1 MVCTLLAG
9 TVMLRPRHCDPRI
22 ARLILVHAALVLGCN
37 GSSHIASADPG
48 QQPAGWDGELR
59 IPDAPDTNPDPAV
72 VEISLEA
79 RTQTLSIVPGQET
92 TMWTYN
98 GTVPGPIIR
107 ATKGNR
113 LIVHFRNSLPEPTT
127 IHWHGVRVPNAMDG
141 SSMTQ
146 APVPPGGT
154 FDYDFVLPDAGTY
167 WYHPHID
174 SSAQVGYGLY
184 GVLVVEDP
192 AEPPLGDELV
202 LVLSDV
208 NLNSDG
214 SLLQGDA
221 GGWFGD
227 YFGREGSVHLVN
239 GRVRPKLRM
248 RAGVPQRWRVV
259 DASRAQFD
267 KVLVPEV
274 TLQRVA
280 GDDGL
285 SAAPVAVDRMNVV
298 PGERE
303 ELVAIATAAPGS
315 TLTAMSQ
322 DADRFH
328 VSITLPDAPLFD
340 IEISGDPPWHG
351 APPLPGQ
358 LASISPLDVSSA
370 PVRMVTFQ
378 DVIQNGTAY
387 LGIDGQLST
396 DTVDVTA
403 GATEIWQI
411 SNTTSQDHP
420 FHMHGFPFQV
430 VSVGGA
436 PPAVLEWRDTVNVPA
451 QGILQLAVHF
461 DDRPGMWMF
470 HCHILDH
477 AEMGMMAMLVVHSA
491 DTGGD

>member
-1 MVCTLLAG
+1 L
-9 TVMLRPRHCDPRI
+9 
-22 ARLILVHAALVLGCN
+22 ARLIVPSCAALALGCGTHPAN
-37 GSSHIASADPG
+37 VDTG
-48 QQPAGWDGELR
+48 QQPAGWDDDLR

-79 RTQTLSIVPGQET
+79 RLQALTIVPGQQT

-98 GTVPGPIIR
+98 GMVPGPILR
-107 ATKGNR
+107 AKKGDR
-113 LIVHFRNSLPEPTT
+113 LIVHFLNSLPEPTT

-154 FDYDFVLPDAGTY
+154 FDYDFVLPDAGMY

-174 SSAQVGYGLY
+174 SSTQVGYGLY

-192 AEPPLGDELV
+192 AEPPLADELV
-202 LVLSDV
+202 MVLSDV

-214 SLLQGDA
+214 SLAPGDA

-259 DASRAQFD
+259 DASRAQFHR
-267 KVLVPEV
+267 VIVPDV
-274 TLQRVA
+274 TLQRVGA
-280 GDDGL
+280 DDGL
-285 SAAPVAVDRMNVV
+285 SASPIPVDEVNVV
-298 PGERE
+298 AGERE
-303 ELVAIATAAPGS
+303 DLVAVATAAPG
-315 TLTAMSQ
+315 TLLTTTWK
-322 DADRFH
+322 DPNRFH
-328 VSITLPDAPLFD
+328 TSVTEPDAPLFD
-340 IEISGDPPWHG
+340 IQISGDPPWQG
-351 APPLPGQ
+351 APALPQ
-358 LASISPLDVSSA
+358 ELASIAPLDVSSA
-370 PVRMVTFQ
+370 PVRMIAFQ
-378 DVIQNGTAY
+378 DVMQDGTAY

-396 DTVDVTA
+396 ATVDVNV
-403 GATEIWQI
+403 GATEVWQV

-430 VSVGGA
+430 LSVGGA
-436 PPAVLEWRDTVNVPA
+436 PPPVLEWRDTVNVPA
-451 QGILQLAVHF
+451 MGVLKLAVNF

-491 DTGGD
+491 DAGPGQ